1 MGQVCRACTDCQL
14 LACTDPHLWCLT
26 TSMHARSIPTE
37 FKSTLGWTEMFNHVT
52 FVVQGHKHVN
62 GICYAC
68 TSAVASVQQN
78 DSVSQTYAD
87 STTLKDY
94 KLNT

>member
-1 MGQVCRACTDCQL
+1 
-14 LACTDPHLWCLT
+14 
-26 TSMHARSIPTE
+26 
-37 FKSTLGWTEMFNHVT
+37 MFNYVT

-78 DSVSQTYAD
+78 DSVSPTYAD